1 MARKTVILDIDGTL
15 VDTNF
20 HHAVAWLAVLTGGF
34 SEQELRNAG
43 AGLVVESVEEL
54 SRNLPET
61 SLA

>member
-1 MARKTVILDIDGTL
+1 MARKTVILDIEGTL
-15 VDTNF
+15 VVNF

-43 AGLVVESVEEL
+43 AGLVVDSVEEL
-54 SRNLPET
+54 SRNLLET